1 MKKPRRRSASSD
13 HDAARKS
20 DSSGAKRSSDEISP
34 HRHPEKKSSPA
45 APQIPPRAAKPSLK
59 QVYSIRRRLQDV
71 AKTAAKSTP
80 SPAASRISAPRPDR
94 HPSPKIRPRAVR
106 VVRRALPPPLPPDP
120 CQQAVQASTPLAQ
133 PDQLW
138 SNWGIVDS
146 AVTIGGQLLTQ
157 WLFQPTNPY
166 EIASAI
172 QQAEAAGSTI
182 RALGS
187 GWSFSDAALPQ
198 PSALTLAEMIQLET
212 ELAFQVFTP
221 LPPQVWTV
229 FGFAIDTTS
238 FACSLQA
245 SLAEILSPEV
255 DPSLLFFVEAG
266 VQLSTLNQRL
276 NSQKPPLGLKT
287 LGGSAGQ
294 TLGGA
299 ISTGTSGGDFDRPPL
314 ADSTHAIYLIGA
326 GGLHYWIE
334 PASRQITDAAQ
345 VITTFPCI
353 AAENCRYD
361 DDLFNA
367 VLVSMGAMGVI
378 YAVILDVVPQYCLIE
393 WNRWTT
399 WEALK
404 QENADNPGFQNLF
417 DGTWS
422 TFGGYLEAQWPSD
435 LWGTGQCRFVQ
446 VAVNPIKNDD
456 GTHNCYVTNRA
467 QIAQLTPLPI
477 GIENAPLAAQ
487 SSDLQNAITSSPDFG
502 LGADITFGADE
513 AILFGTGVNLLDPG
527 PGEVQQAQQL
537 ISFCKRYGYF
547 WAIRA
552 VIDEILKKRV
562 PETILAG
569 PGSNPYI
576 DLGFNVM
583 TGGSGGSS
591 PLNLKGSVTSAEA
604 MFPFA
609 DAVAFVDSMLAEFDA
624 EVPQNIWPA
633 GYLSLR
639 SCGQSVALLAPEQF
653 GELGS
658 EPLSNVTGAVEMS
671 LLLNDDAVGF
681 IQQFEQT
688 ALGAGGILHWGQSN
702 GLLMASNVQQSFPD
716 LPKWQEAQRLLG
728 GNTFVNSFM
737 IRCGLVGSGS
747 AGWIILLADNAYW
760 YGNGFPAD
768 AAAQIGTTVQAG
780 NTFEHVRFAPDGTW
794 MIIGAG
800 NYRWYSAGF
809 ASDLADAI
817 ELGITN
823 GQTLVDVYI
832 APDGEWMIQWVGSQ
846 GGARSYQV
854 SANFPADIVAQT
866 DTFDPQGTGQALVS
880 IVFPPSGGWLGIWEA
895 NGFFASGA
903 PDDTV
908 AKTQELVQEGFVL
921 KDVVFSAPDG
931 WMIVMA
937 GNAYWSNGSFDQDI
951 FNKVE
956 ELVAENYTFV
966 DVIMGVPPVP

>member
-1 MKKPRRRSASSD
+1 MKKPRRRSSSPD
-13 HDAARKS
+13 HESQKS
-20 DSSGAKRSSDEISP
+20 DSSGVKLSSDEIPSHRLPAKRSS
-34 HRHPEKKSSPA
+34 A
-45 APQIPPRAAKPSLK
+45 APQIPPRVAKPTLK
-59 QVYSIRRRLQDV
+59 QVYSARRRLQDV
-71 AKTAAKSTP
+71 AKTTAKSMP
-80 SPAASRISAPRPDR
+80 SPTASRIRTPVPDR
-94 HPSPKIRPRAVR
+94 HPPPKIRPRAVR
-106 VVRRALPPPLPPDP
+106 VVRRALPPPPPPDP
-120 CQQAVQASTPLAQ
+120 CQQAVQASTPTAL
-133 PDQLW
+133 PDQVW

-146 AVTIGGQLLTQ
+146 PTTIGGQLLTQ

-198 PSALTLAEMIQLET
+198 PSALTFAEVMQLET
-212 ELAFQVFTP
+212 ELAFQIFTP
-221 LPPQVWTV
+221 LSPQAWTV
-229 FGFAIDTTS
+229 FGFAVDTTS
-238 FACSLQA
+238 FARSCQA
-245 SLAEILSPEV
+245 SLAGILLPQV

-266 VQLSTLNQRL
+266 IQLSTLNQLL
-276 NSQKPPLGLKT
+276 NSQNPPLALKT

-314 ADSTHAIYLIGA
+314 ADSTRAIYLIGA
-326 GGLHYWIE
+326 GGVHYWIE
-334 PASRQITDAAQ
+334 PASRQITAAGE
-345 VITTFPCI
+345 VTTTFPCI
-353 AAENCRYD
+353 SVDNCRYD

-367 VLVSMGAMGVI
+367 VLVSMGGMGVI

-404 QENADNPGFQNLF
+404 QENAGNPGFQNLF

-435 LWGTGQCRFVQ
+435 LWGTGRCRFVQ

-467 QIAQLTPLPI
+467 QVAQLTPLPI
-477 GIENAPLAAQ
+477 GIENAPSAAQ
-487 SSDLQNAITSSPDFG
+487 NSDLQNAITSSPDFG

-527 PGEVQQAQQL
+527 PTEVQQAQQL

-552 VIDEILKKRV
+552 VIDEILKKRI
-562 PETILAG
+562 PETIVAG

-583 TGGSGGSS
+583 TGASGGSS

-609 DAVAFVDSMLAEFDA
+609 DAVAFVDTMLAQFDA
-624 EVPQNIWPA
+624 AVPQNAWPA

-639 SCGQSVALLAPEQF
+639 SCGPSGALLAPEQF
-653 GELGS
+653 GKLGS

-671 LLLNDDAVGF
+671 LLLNNDAIGF
-681 IQQFEQT
+681 IQQFEET
-688 ALGAGGILHWGQSN
+688 VISDGGILHWGQSN
-702 GLLMASNVQQSFPD
+702 GLLMASKVQQSFPR
-716 LPKWQEAQRLLG
+716 LRKWKEAQRLLG

-737 IRCGLVGSGS
+737 VRCGLVATGS
-747 AGWIILLADNAYW
+747 AGWIILLDDNAYW
-760 YGNGFPAD
+760 YGNGFPVD
-768 AAAQIGTTVQAG
+768 AAAQIGTMVQAG
-780 NTFEHVRFAPDGTW
+780 NTLEHVRFAPDGTW

-809 ASDLADAI
+809 PSDLGDTI
-817 ELGITN
+817 ELGIAN

-832 APDGEWMIQWVGSQ
+832 APDGEWMIQWAGNQ
-846 GGARSYQV
+846 GGARTYQASV
-854 SANFPADIVAQT
+854 DFPADIVAQT
-866 DTFDPQGTGQALVS
+866 NTFDLQGTGQALVS

-895 NGFFASGA
+895 NGFFAAGA

-908 AKTQELVQEGFVL
+908 AKIQELVQEGFML
-921 KDVVFSAPDG
+921 QDVVFSAADG

-937 GNAYWSNGSFDQDI
+937 NNAFWANGSFDQDV
-951 FNKVE
+951 FNKIE
-956 ELVAENYTFV
+956 ELVAENYALV
-966 DVIMGVPPVP
+966 DVIMGVPSVP